1 MHLNEDCTG
10 LSEAAVNGVP
20 ALGKNALLIC
30 NKCVEE
36 KRQDNLT
43 QAAHETTTSK
53 ELQETQMKTLENE
66 MTDLKKTVT
75 EIKTL
80 LTTKQPDSDYPT
92 QPSSIASRQKPPP
105 KPADELD
112 GTRIR
117 GIPESMEKEAR
128 LRQEHDLA
136 KVQKVLT
143 HMDVNASIGD
153 VIRLGRH
160 DENKTRTTIFKVP
173 NAYQRRMIFLSLRKL
188 KNSPQPI
195 FLSRKLT
202 KEEADQENLA
212 LVRRRQLISDKSV
225 DRKDIRVHD
234 ATLYIRKD
242 GKWTKEKLPDPE
254 API

>member
-1 MHLNEDCTG
+1 MHLNEECTG

-43 QAAHETTTSK
+43 QAAYETTTSK
-53 ELQETQMKTLENE
+53 ELQKTQMKTLENE

-80 LTTKQPDSDYPT
+80 LSTKQPDSDCPT
-92 QPSSIASRQKPPP
+92 QHSSIASRQKPPP
-105 KPADELD
+105 KHAEELD
-112 GTRIR
+112 GISIR
-117 GIPESMEKEAR
+117 GVPESTEKEAR

-136 KVQKVLT
+136 EIQKVLT
-143 HMDVNASIGD
+143 HIDVNASIGD
-153 VIRLGRH
+153 VIRLGRY
-160 DENKTRTTIFKVP
+160 DENKIRIFLLKVP
-173 NAYQRRMIFLSLRKL
+173 NAYQRRMILLSARKL
-188 KNSPQPI
+188 KISPQPT
-195 FLSRKLT
+195 FLSRQLT
-202 KEEADQENLA
+202 KEEADDENLA

-234 ATLYIRKD
+234 ATRYF
-242 GKWTKEKLPDPE
+242 EKVDSG
-254 API
+254 

>member
-10 LSEAAVNGVP
+10 LCEAAVNGVP

-53 ELQETQMKTLENE
+53 ELRDTQMKTLENE

-80 LTTKQPDSDYPT
+80 LSTKQPDSGYPT
-92 QPSSIASRQKPPP
+92 QPSSIASRQKSPP
-105 KPADELD
+105 KPAEELD
-112 GTRIR
+112 GIRIR
-117 GIPESMEKEAR
+117 GIPESTEEEAR

-136 KVQKVLT
+136 EFQKVLT

-153 VIRLGRH
+153 VIRLGRY
-160 DENKTRTTIFKVP
+160 DEKIRTILLKVP
-173 NAYQRRMIFLSLRKL
+173 NAYQRRRILLSARKL

-195 FLSRKLT
+195 FLSRQLT
-202 KEEADQENLA
+202 QEEADQENLA

-225 DRKDIRVHD
+225 DRKDISVHN
-234 ATLYIRKD
+234 ATLYIRKG
-242 GKWTKEKLPDPE
+242 GKWMKEKLPDPE
-254 API
+254 APN